1 MDSMKRAKEWLRQSS
16 YDMKTAEA
24 MFISK
29 RYIYAVF
36 MCPLSIEKVLKGLYT
51 QMLSDVPPKSH
62 NLIFLIEKMKL
73 ELPEDIYDFVFM
85 LNGLSVPTRY
95 PDDLQNLLK
104 VYNKAKTRK
113 VLDRAK
119 EVLKWLKAKL

>member
-1 MDSMKRAKEWLRQSS
+1 
-16 YDMKTAEA
+16 
-24 MFISK
+24 
-29 RYIYAVF
+29 
-36 MCPLSIEKVLKGLYT
+36 
-51 QMLSDVPPKSH
+51 
-62 NLIFLIEKMKL
+62 MKL